1 MNDSAFS
8 LSEQQVRFFETFGY
22 LGFPGLMAD
31 RTDEIIEA
39 FEAVWSERGGG
50 HNGQPH
56 AGEARSCIVPFIDQN
71 QIDQTQDRSEDGN
84 DIFCPTAQNAH

>member
-31 RTDEIIEA
+31 RIDQITEA
-39 FEAVWSERGGG
+39 FETVWIERGG
-50 HNGQPH
+50 
-56 AGEARSCIVPFIDQN
+56 
-71 QIDQTQDRSEDGN
+71 T
-84 DIFCPTAQNAH
+84 